1 MGLDMLNQTLILRII
16 GAEVV
21 AAFGLL
27 LAACSP
33 MLPPIMETASKTER
47 PIDKVSSLHPIGSKS
62 EDLVEELRTQGFEVT
77 LRPGYDR
84 KLKPSRAYYDARK
97 KLWGSIIPCTA
108 LISWVPDD
116 QNNISEYKT
125 VMMGCAN
132 L

>member
-1 MGLDMLNQTLILRII
+1 MFNQTLVPRII
-16 GAEVV
+16 RAK
-21 AAFGLL
+21 AMAIFGFL

-33 MLPPIMETASKTER
+33 MLPPIMETASKSER

-62 EDLVEELRTQGFEVT
+62 ENLIEELKTQGFEVT

-84 KLKPSRAYYDARK
+84 KLNPSRAYYDARK

-116 QNNISEYKT
+116 QDNIREYQT